1 MTNNNEKNT
10 LTQNYVKGLITDYDF
25 VRSHIITTL
34 ISKERKEN
42 EERLTG
48 PHTTVCGDIVMGYRI
63 LLEKSSIYITGQ
75 LDEVYAGL
83 WSRSKTNLLYRQA
96 EINTALMPEV
106 FGPMLPTMAQMENK
120 KTWELLHTSETFYKD
135 FLEEVENDIM
145 IVTNSLMSWGAI
157 KVLYL
162 QNVKNFAKEH
172 GGCYIIPSSIHECL
186 FIGKDYTDETGCM
199 AAGNELI
206 KEINRSEVKPEEV
219 LSDHLYFMDENGE
232 LSFVE

>member
-75 LDEVYAGL
+75 LDQVSGVEAKRTCFTDRRKL
-83 WSRSKTNLLYRQA
+83 
-96 EINTALMPEV
+96 I
-106 FGPMLPTMAQMENK
+106 
-120 KTWELLHTSETFYKD
+120 LH
-135 FLEEVENDIM
+135 
-145 IVTNSLMSWGAI
+145 
-157 KVLYL
+157 
-162 QNVKNFAKEH
+162 
-172 GGCYIIPSSIHECL
+172 
-186 FIGKDYTDETGCM
+186 
-199 AAGNELI
+199 
-206 KEINRSEVKPEEV
+206 
-219 LSDHLYFMDENGE
+219 
-232 LSFVE
+232 

>member
-1 MTNNNEKNT
+1 
-10 LTQNYVKGLITDYDF
+10 
-25 VRSHIITTL
+25 
-34 ISKERKEN
+34 
-42 EERLTG
+42 
-48 PHTTVCGDIVMGYRI
+48 
-63 LLEKSSIYITGQ
+63 
-75 LDEVYAGL
+75 
-83 WSRSKTNLLYRQA
+83 
-96 EINTALMPEV
+96 
-106 FGPMLPTMAQMENK
+106 
-120 KTWELLHTSETFYKD
+120 
-135 FLEEVENDIM
+135 M

-157 KVLYL
+157 KVLYS

>member
-1 MTNNNEKNT
+1 MANNNEKNT

-83 WSRSKTNLLYRQA
+83 WGRSKTNLLYRQA

-157 KVLYL
+157 KVLYS

-172 GGCYIIPSSIHECL
+172 SGCYITRHPSMNVCL
-186 FIGKDYTDETGCM
+186 LAKIILMKQ
-199 AAGNELI
+199 AAWQPGNELI